1 MIQQRTRPRSLDY
14 LTGNDV
20 FELLPDL
27 LTMQSGRSLRADKA
41 HPLALAAHKERMP
54 LLGLRDAAGMTA
66 SDFGTALE
74 VGLSQLLK
82 SSFTPSNTD
91 VQRVT
96 KTIEVRDFKDVGFPT
111 ISMEEP
117 GEEAEDAHETAPLK
131 MSITEGDRK
140 GRLRTF
146 SGKIRF
152 ARHVWLTWGTELAA
166 AITDY
171 SQSIFP
177 GIERRLLAECL
188 EGATWTTGTGSL
200 SIAGMETAATAL
212 RDQTNGAGQKC
223 GLGIAALIVPSK
235 LEMTARV
242 VREGLGWRDL
252 GITVLPD
259 LTSDTTWYAVADPQ
273 LSAPVTRLVLQSSP
287 NPRIYLNPRIIE
299 GFEAA
304 VQHDVDFVPLSGVP
318 GIVKVSP

>member
-27 LTMQSGRSLRADKA
+27 LTLQAGRSLRADKA

-54 LLGLRDAAGMTA
+54 LVGLRDAAGMTA

-74 VGLSQLLK
+74 DGLSQLLK
-82 SSFTPSNTD
+82 SSFTPSNGD
-91 VQRVT
+91 ALRVT
-96 KTIEVRDFKDVGFPT
+96 RTIEVRDFKEVDFPT

-117 GEEAEDAHETAPLK
+117 GEEAEDAHETAPIK

-140 GRLRTF
+140 GKLRTF

-152 ARHVWLTWGTELAA
+152 ARHVWMTWGTELAA

-171 SQSIFP
+171 SQSVFP

-188 EGATWTTGTGSL
+188 EAATWTTGTGAL

-212 RDQTNGAGQKC
+212 RDQLNGAGQKC
-223 GLGIAALIVPSK
+223 GLPIAALIVPSK
-235 LEMTARV
+235 LEMTARAT
-242 VREGLGWRDL
+242 RELLGWRDL

-259 LTSDTTWYAVADPQ
+259 LSSDTTWFAVADPQ

-299 GFEAA
+299 GFQAA
-304 VQHDVDFVPLSGVP
+304 VQHDVDFVAKSGVP
-318 GIVKVSP
+318 GVVEMSP